1 MADCW
6 FAEDRH
12 RWRAKTIPKAKKFA
26 LDSAF
31 TIKDVESREMRADN
45 LRFQI
50 LATSLSV
57 AMLLSGCERMV
68 TSRTARLVKEA
79 DWKAAQG
86 DYLWAI
92 NLYEAALDGTPQSA
106 EVHFKLALL
115 YDDKLNDPLHAL
127 HHFKRYLVL
136 NPEGAH
142 AAEVKDFMHRDEV
155 ALGTSLSGDSV
166 VTRAEAARLR
176 NENLSLHRQID
187 TASAKPHLAS
197 EKSHHTDKEKSK
209 SGSHIYTVKEG
220 DTLASISRKF
230 YKTSKRWREIRDANE
245 SKIDDPDNLKE
256 GVTLTIPAKD

>member
-1 MADCW
+1 
-6 FAEDRH
+6 
-12 RWRAKTIPKAKKFA
+12 
-26 LDSAF
+26 
-31 TIKDVESREMRADN
+31 MRADN
-45 LRFQI
+45 SRLHFFAASCSI
-50 LATSLSV
+50 LL
-57 AMLLSGCERMV
+57 LLSGCDRMV
-68 TSRTARLVKEA
+68 TSRNTRLVKEA

-115 YDDKLNDPLHAL
+115 YDDKMNDPLHAL

-136 NPEGAH
+136 DPNGSH
-142 AAEVKDFMHRDEV
+142 AVEVKDFMKRDEV

-176 NENLSLHRQID
+176 NENLNLHKQID
-187 TASAKPHLAS
+187 EGTTRPRAAASKSP
-197 EKSHHTDKEKSK
+197 SHHGDKEKAETK
-209 SGSHIYTVKEG
+209 KTTYLVKEG

-245 SKIDDPDNLKE
+245 KKIDDPDNLRA
-256 GVTLTIPAKD
+256 GLTLTIPSND